1 MSAVVFD
8 CDGVLVDSE
17 PLSELAWA
25 EVLAPYGYTPAADD
39 FRATRGLTSPDT
51 YRHFAMR
58 TELPGPAEVVAAVDA
73 VRRREYDRGLDVFE
87 DAVSAVRELAL
98 VGTPLAVA
106 SSSSRTSLEHK
117 LDLAGLARF
126 FEVVVSGS
134 DVARGKPAPDLYLAA
149 ARRLD
154 VDPGRCLAVEDA
166 VAGADAAAAAGMRV
180 VMVDRGVG
188 TVDAR
193 YAITSRLEA
202 DLLLLW
208 LG

>member
-1 MSAVVFD
+1 M
-8 CDGVLVDSE
+8 
-17 PLSELAWA
+17 
-25 EVLAPYGYTPAADD
+25 
-39 FRATRGLTSPDT
+39 
-51 YRHFAMR
+51 
-58 TELPGPAEVVAAVDA
+58 
-73 VRRREYDRGLDVFE
+73 
-87 DAVSAVRELAL
+87 
-98 VGTPLAVA
+98 
-106 SSSSRTSLEHK
+106 
-117 LDLAGLARF
+117 
-126 FEVVVSGS
+126 
-134 DVARGKPAPDLYLAA
+134 ARGKPAPDLYLAA